1 MKDITTSLE
10 FEERAFL
17 KNNEN
22 YRIYSV
28 DNLEKLYAKIHA
40 HDFIEI
46 FMLFSGSVTYV
57 IEQGSYELKDF
68 DIIFVPPHTLH
79 QLTVMDK
86 DVQYKRMVL
95 WIRKQY
101 LDRLSSTYTKLLEQF
116 REYIGKKQYVIR
128 NPEVTFQMKH
138 FIEKIM
144 QLEKEMPYGFDLLIE
159 NTFRELFIYLNIV
172 LKKEMLSIST
182 KGNPTVQKMIQHIE
196 EHLSDE
202 LSLKELANALN
213 LDEFYISHLFKKEMG
228 TSVHKYV
235 IKKRLNESK
244 KLLEKNYSIRE
255 LISLIGFK
263 DESHFIQCFKKEYG
277 FTPKQYKM
285 SLESSIFPQKI

>member
-1 MKDITTSLE
+1 MKDIMTSLE

-68 DIIFVPPHTLH
+68 DMIFVPPHTLH
-79 QLTVMDK
+79 QLTVTDK
-86 DVQYKRMVL
+86 EVQYKRMVL

-101 LDRLSSTYTKLLEQF
+101 LDRLSSSYTRLLEQF
-116 REYIGKKQYVIR
+116 WEYIEKKHYLIR
-128 NPEVTFQMKH
+128 NPEVTFQMKQY
-138 FIEKIM
+138 IEKIM
-144 QLEKEMPYGFDLLIE
+144 QLEKEKPYGFDLLIE

-172 LKKEMLSIST
+172 LEKETATIST
-182 KGNPTVQKMIQHIE
+182 KGNPTVQKIIQHIE

-202 LSLKELANALN
+202 LSLQELANALN
-213 LDEFYISHLFKKEMG
+213 LDEYYISHLFKKEMG
-228 TSVHKYV
+228 TSIHKYV
-235 IKKRLNESK
+235 IRKRLNESK
-244 KLLEKNYSIRE
+244 KLLEKNYGIRE

-285 SLESSIFPQKI
+285 SLELDHLPQKI